1 MIAAHFVV
9 HGAECPYQSSLGE
22 EEGSRG
28 GTIAPTLRPNPY
40 RAAPGPTARFAVP
53 GPS

>member
-9 HGAECPYQSSLGE
+9 LEQNALINHHFGE

-40 RAAPGPTARFAVP
+40 RAEPGPTARFAVP